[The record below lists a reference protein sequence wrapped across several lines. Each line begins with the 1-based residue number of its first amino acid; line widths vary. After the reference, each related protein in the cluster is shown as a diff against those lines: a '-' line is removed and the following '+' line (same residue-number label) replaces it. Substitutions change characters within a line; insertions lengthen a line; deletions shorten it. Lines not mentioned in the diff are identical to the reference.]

1 MGVVSATTIL
11 LGHPQGPEPPP
22 DGAWGGS
29 VITHFFFSIFFLIR
43 FLEVL
48 MWTSINFWTEVSSLP
63 LSINEVPS
71 TIRNKPRRTKNKVFK
86 LQEGQTYLT
95 KKKKK
100 LLGEGVAAQCLAS

>member
-1 MGVVSATTIL
+1 
-11 LGHPQGPEPPP
+11 
-22 DGAWGGS
+22 
-29 VITHFFFSIFFLIR
+29 
-43 FLEVL
+43 

-86 LQEGQTYLT
+86 LQEGKTYLT

-100 LLGEGVAAQCLAS
+100 IARRGGGCAMPCLLKNNRSPTPMTLS

>member
-1 MGVVSATTIL
+1 
-11 LGHPQGPEPPP
+11 
-22 DGAWGGS
+22 
-29 VITHFFFSIFFLIR
+29 
-43 FLEVL
+43 

-100 LLGEGVAAQCLAS
+100 NC